1 MYFKIVKITN
11 FIRKYEVGHREG
23 EREAGL
29 SSLSPQSW
37 GEARGHLSLRST
49 PLQGVR
55 DSVGAEV
62 CKVLRPTGATSRLT
76 ASQEPRGCPG

>member
-37 GEARGHLSLRST
+37 GEARGHLSLSEEHSPAGRQGQCWCRSV
-49 PLQGVR
+49 Q
-55 DSVGAEV
+55 SAE
-62 CKVLRPTGATSRLT
+62 AH
-76 ASQEPRGCPG
+76 RGH